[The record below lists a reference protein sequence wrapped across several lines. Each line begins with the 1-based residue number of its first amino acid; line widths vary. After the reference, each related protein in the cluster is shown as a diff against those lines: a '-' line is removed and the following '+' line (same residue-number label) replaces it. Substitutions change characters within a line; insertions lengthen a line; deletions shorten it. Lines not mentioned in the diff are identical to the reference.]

1 MPTNWKD
8 TSHDLGEIA
17 YVIGKDT
24 SYYSI
29 FVVDWLRKMLRN
41 EPVQIP
47 IDVPRLP
54 DLIVS
59 D

>member
-1 MPTNWKD
+1 MLLPRRQVNY
-8 TSHDLGEIA
+8 E
-17 YVIGKDT
+17 
-24 SYYSI
+24 SI
-29 FVVDWLRKMLRN
+29 LVVVDRLKKMLRN